1 MRVIFRVDASLQI
14 GTGHVIRCLALAK
27 VLKENGVEV
36 DFICRQHNGN
46 LINKIRLNG
55 FNVLEL
61 VFSVESKIDDKL
73 SHSHWLGATQQQDAI
88 ECVNLLNDVK
98 IEWMVVDHYGIDED
112 WEKIMRPHYNKLM
125 VIDDLADRQHQC
137 DLLLDQNLFENMP
150 VRYLENI
157 PKQCIKLLGPQYA
170 LLQPEYTELRKGVKP
185 RIPPIKRLLI
195 FFGGADQHNITGLTL
210 AALKQNYD
218 LFEVIDVVISTYSP
232 HYETIK
238 RQVMQSSNIHIH
250 SDLPTLAPLMA
261 KADMAIGAG
270 GSTNWERLC
279 LGLPS
284 VVITLADNQV
294 LVNKYLQKIG
304 LIKLIGDV
312 DLITKNQILTIIKN
326 VLSINNIQSWSEKC
340 MTACL
345 GKGATLVTNEI
356 LNLYDKKDK
365 EEFYEH

>member
-1 MRVIFRVDASLQI
+1 
-14 GTGHVIRCLALAK
+14 
-27 VLKENGVEV
+27 
-36 DFICRQHNGN
+36 
-46 LINKIRLNG
+46 
-55 FNVLEL
+55 
-61 VFSVESKIDDKL
+61 
-73 SHSHWLGATQQQDAI
+73 
-88 ECVNLLNDVK
+88 
-98 IEWMVVDHYGIDED
+98 
-112 WEKIMRPHYNKLM
+112 
-125 VIDDLADRQHQC
+125 
-137 DLLLDQNLFENMP
+137 
-150 VRYLENI
+150 
-157 PKQCIKLLGPQYA
+157 
-170 LLQPEYTELRKGVKP
+170 
-185 RIPPIKRLLI
+185 
-195 FFGGADQHNITGLTL
+195 
-210 AALKQNYD
+210 
-218 LFEVIDVVISTYSP
+218 
-232 HYETIK
+232 
-238 RQVMQSSNIHIH
+238 
-250 SDLPTLAPLMA
+250 MA